1 MSYRSG
7 RSNSSVNS
15 GHRAGRR
22 DAMEEERMHDLIR
35 VAISRGMSDGEA
47 ALYADCSSQ
56 TVFRYR
62 KRHGIPRTDR

>member
-1 MSYRSG
+1 MSRRTG

-15 GHRAGRR
+15 GRGAGRR

-47 ALYADCSSQ
+47 ALYADCSSR
-56 TVFRYR
+56 TVLRYR

>member
-1 MSYRSG
+1 MSYRTG
-7 RSNSSVNS
+7 RGNNNVNS
-15 GHRAGRR
+15 GHRAGPR
-22 DAMEEERMHDLIR
+22 DAMEAEQMHDLIR

-47 ALYADCSSQ
+47 ALYADCSTR

>member
-1 MSYRSG
+1 
-7 RSNSSVNS
+7 
-15 GHRAGRR
+15 
-22 DAMEEERMHDLIR
+22 MHDLIR

-47 ALYADCSSQ
+47 ALYADCSSH